1 MSNLYSS
8 AQLKTNPSQDNFL
21 LYSFNQNTTAANTTN
36 KFGHSQHLN
45 ARQLPNQK
53 NFSDSSFNRQ
63 GSNDSNYSGP
73 SSGGDF
79 SYEEA
84 ERNKISRLNPIPSGS
99 SSANL
104 SATATASRNRVD
116 NKPHQQR
123 SQDAKQEIE
132 LCRTKPVLFAVRTNV
147 SYEPSKEHNA
157 PVPMDMIV
165 SFDVKDYLHI
175 KHVS

>member
-8 AQLKTNPSQDNFL
+8 SQLKTNPSQESFL
-21 LYSFNQNTTAANTTN
+21 LHSFNQNTTATSANN
-36 KFGHSQHLN
+36 FGRSQHLN

-53 NFSDSSFNRQ
+53 NFSDNSFYRQ

-104 SATATASRNRVD
+104 GGTATAGRNRVD
-116 NKPHQQR
+116 NKQQQQR
-123 SQDAKQEIE
+123 SQDARHEIE
-132 LCRTKPVLFAVRTNV
+132 LCRVFNR
-147 SYEPSKEHNA
+147 
-157 PVPMDMIV
+157 I
-165 SFDVKDYLHI
+165 
-175 KHVS
+175 